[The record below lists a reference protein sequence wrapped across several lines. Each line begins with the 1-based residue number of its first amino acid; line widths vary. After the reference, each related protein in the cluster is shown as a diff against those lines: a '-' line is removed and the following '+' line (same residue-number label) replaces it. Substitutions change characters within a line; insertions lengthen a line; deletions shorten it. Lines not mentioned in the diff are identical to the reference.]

1 MQHDDGAGR
10 CRVQG
15 GQHAVEVD
23 AALGG
28 VVVGVALDRE
38 AGVGEQRAVVFPA
51 RVADQHGGVGVE
63 LLEEVGADLQ
73 AAGAADGLDGGH
85 AAGGDGLALGAE
97 DQALDGVVVG
107 HDAVDRQVAAGRG
120 LFHHRLFSGLHAL
133 QQGQLAVVVEIHA
146 NAEVDLAGV
155 GVGSEL
161 LVQTQDRVAGG
172 HFDGGEQGHF
182 QDSRKECGWGLRT
195 QQTRRRAR
203 VCGTLSG

>member
-107 HDAVDRQVAAGRG
+107 HDAVDRQVAAGRWG
-120 LFHHRLFSGLHAL
+120 LHHVLLGGLHAL
-133 QQGQLAVVVEIHA
+133 EQGQLAVVVVIHA
-146 NAEVDLAGV
+146 DAEIDLVGV
-155 GVGSEL
+155 GVGCKL
-161 LVQTQDRVAGG
+161 LVEAEDRVARR
-172 HFDGGEQGHF
+172 HFDRGEHRHGKVLWDESF
-182 QDSRKECGWGLRT
+182 AGN
-195 QQTRRRAR
+195 RRRLYPFR
-203 VCGTLSG
+203 LP